1 MALPSRRGAAVWLLC
16 WQSGQLAGAEDG
28 ATERAK
34 QLRIVHVNRVVAE
47 THCVEQ
53 GPCAVP
59 VIAQVDVVVAGG
71 GVAGVTAA
79 LQAAGEGLS
88 VVLVEPRNYFGYE
101 LAAPELPT
109 TTPHEPNPDFA
120 LADGLCRQ
128 LSQEEA
134 FRGERVN
141 PYRLKAS
148 LHRMVADQARIK
160 PYLFSWPCGVV
171 MEGNAVRGLVMANR
185 SGRQIVLARA
195 VVDATADARVAAAA
209 GATFIRTLRGQKTV
223 KRTISLSNH
232 NPLTA
237 GVVSVPKDLGFIDNQ
252 VRVLG
257 EDSQVIEFALPAT
270 IGEDIA
276 GDLSE
281 VQAASLDRG
290 ISLLEYFERTPKA
303 FRNGQID
310 TERPFRDRETRYR
323 FGPEIFV
330 CQGPVVACRKSLTP
344 VVAGPPVVAGL
355 PTEPLARPKVSM
367 NGRAFD
373 LAMLADSDTCRPKG
387 IDGIVIAGRTVAA
400 AQEMAD
406 LQALACS
413 GEHSGRV
420 AVEIARKSP
429 APAITSVPDAS
440 ATSAVRIAEI
450 LAGPDPSIPY
460 PMLRQEAVKLPVIQQ
475 ADVVVV
481 GGGTSGAPAAIAAAR
496 QGAKVVLVEI
506 LPNLGGTGSNR
517 VNGYYWG
524 VTWRSELSQEINDR
538 THTWLRI
545 REKHRFNGEEKK
557 VALQELALAAG
568 VKIYYGTLA
577 AGAVME
583 GDKIT
588 GVVVENAAGRQVILA
603 KMVIDA
609 NGNGDIAAAAG
620 ASFTK
625 GRTSD
630 GFLHEVDRNGLRDPT
645 NVEDMTA
652 FLMKRPSSSIALNI
666 RESRLITGDYVVTFE
681 DSIHGRNFTDLICRW
696 RSNYDTHFPN
706 SASMSDLAQDWVAL
720 LGLWRRPI
728 VGNIPYRSILPKG
741 IENLLAVGKSFSV
754 DHDTNL
760 GARMQRDL
768 QHLGEAAG
776 VAAALAVRYRTSARE
791 VPIEKLQNELILIG
805 VLRDEDLEAIHAPP
819 PEFDPASAAAKLGTA
834 ESLEAMVGLYMA
846 GEASVPALRP
856 LLESDNSDVRADAA
870 LLLGMLGN
878 RSAVP
883 QLLRCLK
890 ERNPRTHR
898 FTLVDCSSRS
908 SVPMWYA
915 SAILLGRLREKAA
928 APLLMDVLQDPDAC
942 PPDLVSFA
950 IVALERIGDPI
961 AGAAIKP
968 YLKIG
973 ESAPMDNE
981 NQAFELKW
989 GVRTNAARALARL
1002 GDTSGVPVLIE
1013 LLGANQSLARDYA
1026 QRLLKEITGQNFGK
1040 DRQRWQAWWDEH
1052 GVD

>member
-1 MALPSRRGAAVWLLC
+1 MITSSRFAAAIGLLC
-16 WQSGQLAGAEDG
+16 WLSSPLAGAEKG
-28 ATERAK
+28 AAEQAK
-34 QLRIVHVNRVVAE
+34 QLRIVHVNRAAADRP
-47 THCVEQ
+47 CVQQ

-109 TTPHEPNPDFA
+109 TAPYKPIPEFA
-120 LADGLCRQ
+120 LADRLCHQLRQ
-128 LSQEEA
+128 EGA
-134 FRGERVN
+134 FPGKRVN
-141 PYRLKAS
+141 PYGLKAS
-148 LHRMVADQARIK
+148 LHKLVAREARIK
-160 PYLFSWPCGVV
+160 PYLFSWPCGVA
-171 MEGNAVRGLVMANR
+171 MEGNVVRGLMMANR
-185 SGRQIVLARA
+185 SGRQIVLAGA
-195 VVDATADARVAAAA
+195 VVDATADARLAAAA
-209 GATFIRTLRGQKTV
+209 GATFTRTLRGKKTV
-223 KRTISLSNH
+223 KRTISLSKH

-237 GVVSVPKDLGFIDNQ
+237 GAVSVPEDLGLMDNQ

-257 EDSQVIEFALPAT
+257 ENSQVIEYALPAT

-276 GDLSE
+276 GDFSKA
-281 VQAASLDRG
+281 QATSLDRG
-290 ISLLEYFERTPKA
+290 ISLLEHFERTPKA

-310 TERPFRDRETRYR
+310 PERPFRDREPRYR
-323 FGPEIFV
+323 FGPEVFV
-330 CQGPVVACRKSLTP
+330 CQGPVVACRES
-344 VVAGPPVVAGL
+344 
-355 PTEPLARPKVSM
+355 VS
-367 NGRAFD
+367 GETFD
-373 LAMLADSDTCRPKG
+373 LTAFANPNTCRPKG
-387 IDGIVIAGRTVAA
+387 IEGIVIAGRTVAA
-400 AQEMAD
+400 AEEMAG
-406 LQALACS
+406 LQALVSS
-413 GEHSGRV
+413 GEQSGRV
-420 AVEIARKSP
+420 AAQIARKSP
-429 APAITSVPDAS
+429 ALAIANVPSAPDAS
-440 ATSAVRIAEI
+440 EASAVRIAEI
-450 LAGPDPSIPY
+450 LAGPDPSISY
-460 PMLRQEAVKLPVIQQ
+460 PLLHQEAVQLPVIHQT
-475 ADVVVV
+475 DVVVV

-496 QGAKVVLVEI
+496 QGATVILVEI

-524 VTWRSELSQEINDR
+524 VTWRSTLSQEINDR

-545 REKHRFNGEEKK
+545 REKVRFNGEEKK

-577 AGAVME
+577 AGAVM
-583 GDKIT
+583 DANRIT
-588 GVVVENAAGRQVILA
+588 GVVVENVAGRQVILA

-609 NGNGDIAAAAG
+609 TGNGDIATAAG
-620 ASFTK
+620 AAFTK

-645 NVEDMTA
+645 NVEDITT

-681 DSIHGRNFTDLICRW
+681 DSIHGRNFADLVCRW

-741 IENLLAVGKSFSV
+741 IDNLLVVSKSFSV

-776 VAAALAVRYRTSARE
+776 VAAALAVRYRTTARE
-791 VPIEKLQNELILIG
+791 VPIEKLQHELVLIG
-805 VLRDEDLEAIHAPP
+805 VLRNEDLEAIDAPP

-834 ESLEAMVGLYMA
+834 DSLEAMVGLYLA
-846 GEASVPALRP
+846 GEVSVPALRP
-856 LLESDNSDVRADAA
+856 LLDSDNKDVRADAA
-870 LLLGMLGN
+870 LLLGMLGD

-883 QLLRCLK
+883 ELLRCLK

-915 SAILLGRLREKAA
+915 SAILLGRFGEKAA
-928 APLLMDVLQDPDAC
+928 VPLLTDVLKNPDAC
-942 PPDLVSFA
+942 PPDLASFV
-950 IVALERIGDPI
+950 IVALERIGDP
-961 AGAAIKP
+961 AAVEAIKP

-973 ESAPMDNE
+973 DSAPMDNE

-1002 GDTSGVPVLIE
+1002 GDTSGVPMLIE
-1013 LLGANQSLARDYA
+1013 LLGASQSLTRDYA
-1026 QRLLKEITGQNFGK
+1026 QRLLEEITGQHFGK
-1040 DRQRWQAWWDEH
+1040 DRQRWQAWWNEH
-1052 GVD
+1052 GSGTKPS

>member
-1 MALPSRRGAAVWLLC
+1 MASPTRFAAAIGLLC
-16 WQSGQLAGAEDG
+16 WLSGQLAGAENG
-28 ATERAK
+28 ATQRAK
-34 QLRIVHVNRVVAE
+34 QLRIVHVNRAAGDKP
-47 THCVEQ
+47 CVQQ

-59 VIAQVDVVVAGG
+59 VSAQVDVVVAGG

-79 LQAAGEGLS
+79 LQAAGDGMS

-101 LAAPELPT
+101 LTASELPT
-109 TTPHEPNPDFA
+109 TAPYKPTPEFA
-120 LADGLCRQ
+120 LADRLCRR
-128 LSQEEA
+128 LRQEGA
-134 FRGERVN
+134 FPGKRVN
-141 PYRLKAS
+141 PYGLKAS
-148 LHRMVADQARIK
+148 LHKLVDDEARIK

-171 MEGNAVRGLVMANR
+171 MEGNAVRGIMTANR

-195 VVDATADARVAAAA
+195 VVDATADARLAAAA
-209 GATFIRTLRGQKTV
+209 GATFAQTLRGQKTI
-223 KRTISLSNH
+223 KRTIGLSNH
-232 NPLTA
+232 NPLAA
-237 GVVSVPKDLGFIDNQ
+237 GVVSVPEDLGLMDNQ
-252 VRVLG
+252 VRILG
-257 EDSQVIEFALPAT
+257 ENSQVIEFALSAT
-270 IGEDIA
+270 IGEGIA
-276 GDLSE
+276 GDLSKA
-281 VQAASLDRG
+281 QAVSLERG

-303 FRNGQID
+303 LRNGQID
-310 TERPFRDRETRYR
+310 PERPFRDREGRYR

-330 CQGPVVACRKSLTP
+330 CQGPVVACRESLP
-344 VVAGPPVVAGL
+344 NGP
-355 PTEPLARPKVSM
+355 
-367 NGRAFD
+367 FD
-373 LAMLADSDTCRPKG
+373 LTALADSDTCRPKG
-387 IDGIVIAGRTVAA
+387 IEGLAITGRTVAA
-400 AQEMAD
+400 AQRMAD

-420 AVEIARKSP
+420 AAEIAQKSP
-429 APAITSVPDAS
+429 ALAIASVASAPDAS
-440 ATSAVRIAEI
+440 AKSGVRIAEI
-450 LAGPDPSIPY
+450 LAGPDPSLVY
-460 PMLRQEAVKLPVIQQ
+460 PVLHQEAVQLPVIQQ

-496 QGAKVVLVEI
+496 QGAKVILVEI

-524 VTWRSELSQEINDR
+524 VTWRSTLSQEINDR

-545 REKHRFNGEEKK
+545 REKIRFNGEEKK

-577 AGAVME
+577 AGAVM
-583 GDKIT
+583 DANRIT
-588 GVVVENAAGRQVILA
+588 GVVVENVAGRQVIQA
-603 KMVIDA
+603 KTVIDA
-609 NGNGDIAAAAG
+609 TGNGDIAAAAG
-620 ASFTK
+620 AAFTK

-645 NVEDMTA
+645 NVEDMTT

-681 DSIHGRNFTDLICRW
+681 DTIHGRNFADLVCRW
-696 RSNYDTHFPN
+696 RSNYDTHVPS

-741 IENLLAVGKSFSV
+741 IDDLLVVAKSFSV

-776 VAAALAVRYRTSARE
+776 VAAALAVRYRTTARE
-791 VPIEKLQNELILIG
+791 VPIEKLQHELVLIG
-805 VLRDEDLEAIHAPP
+805 VLRNEDLDAIGAPP
-819 PEFDPASAAAKLGTA
+819 PDFDPAAAAAKLGTA
-834 ESLEAMVGLYMA
+834 ESLEAMVGLYLA
-846 GEASVPALRP
+846 GEESVPALRP
-856 LLESDNSDVRADAA
+856 LLESDESDVRADAA
-870 LLLGMLGN
+870 LLLGMLGD
-878 RSAVP
+878 RSAAP
-883 QLLRCLK
+883 ELLRCLK

-928 APLLMDVLQDPDAC
+928 VPLITDVLKDPDSC
-942 PPDLVSFA
+942 PPDLASFA
-950 IVALERIGDPI
+950 IVALERIGDP
-961 AGAAIKP
+961 AAVEAIKP

-973 ESAPMDNE
+973 DSTPMDNE

-1002 GDTSGVPVLIE
+1002 GDTSGVPMLIE
-1013 LLGANQSLARDYA
+1013 LLGANQSLTRDYA
-1026 QRLLKEITGQNFGK
+1026 QRLLEDITGQHFGK
-1040 DRQRWQAWWDEH
+1040 DRQRWQAWWDLPRKESL
-1052 GVD
+1052 

>member
-1 MALPSRRGAAVWLLC
+1 M
-16 WQSGQLAGAEDG
+16 GAENG
-28 ATERAK
+28 GTERAK
-34 QLRIVHVNRVVAE
+34 QLRIVHVNRAAVD
-47 THCVEQ
+47 TPRVEQ

-79 LQAAGEGLS
+79 LQVAGEGLT

-101 LAAPELPT
+101 LSAPELPT
-109 TTPHEPNPDFA
+109 TTPYKPTPEFA
-120 LADGLCRQ
+120 LADRLCRR
-128 LSQEEA
+128 LSQEGA
-134 FRGERVN
+134 FPGKRVN
-141 PYRLKAS
+141 PFGLKAS
-148 LHRMVADQARIK
+148 LHKLVADEARIK
-160 PYLFSWPCGVV
+160 PYLFTWPCGVV
-171 MEGNAVRGLVMANR
+171 MEGNTVRGLVMANR
-185 SGRQIVLARA
+185 SGRQVVLARA

-209 GATFIRTLRGQKTV
+209 GATFTRTLRGQKTI

-232 NPLTA
+232 NPLAA
-237 GVVSVPKDLGFIDNQ
+237 GVLSVPKDLGLTDNQ

-257 EDSQVIEFALPAT
+257 ENSQVIEFALPAT

-276 GDLSE
+276 GDLSKA
-281 VQAASLDRG
+281 QAASLDRG
-290 ISLLEYFERTPKA
+290 ISLLEHFERTPKA

-310 TERPFRDRETRYR
+310 PERPFRDRETRYR
-323 FGPEIFV
+323 LGPEVFV
-330 CQGPVVACRKSLTP
+330 CQGPVVACRKSLP
-344 VVAGPPVVAGL
+344 DAP
-355 PTEPLARPKVSM
+355 
-367 NGRAFD
+367 FD
-373 LAMLADSDTCRPKG
+373 LAVLADSDTCRPRG
-387 IDGIVIAGRTVAA
+387 IEGIAIAGRTVAA
-400 AQEMAD
+400 AQEMVG

-413 GEHSGRV
+413 GQQSGQV
-420 AVEIARKSP
+420 AAEIARKS
-429 APAITSVPDAS
+429 AAVAITEMPLERDAV

-450 LAGPDPSIPY
+450 LTGPDPSIFY
-460 PMLRQEAVKLPVIQQ
+460 PVLHQEPAQLPVVRQ

-496 QGAKVVLVEI
+496 KGAKVILVEI

-524 VTWRSELSQEINDR
+524 VTWRSRLSQEINDR

-545 REKHRFNGEEKK
+545 REKVRFNGEEKK
-557 VALQELALAAG
+557 VALQELALEAG

-577 AGAVME
+577 AGVVME
-583 GDKIT
+583 GNRTT
-588 GVVVENAAGRQVILA
+588 GVVVENVAGRQVIFG
-603 KMVIDA
+603 KVVIDA
-609 NGNGDIAAAAG
+609 TGNGDIAAAAG
-620 ASFTK
+620 AAFTK
-625 GRTSD
+625 GRSSD

-681 DSIHGRNFTDLICRW
+681 DSIHGRNFADLVCRW

-741 IENLLAVGKSFSV
+741 IDNLLAVGKSFSV

-776 VAAALAVRYRTSARE
+776 VAAALAVRYRTTARE
-791 VPIEKLQNELILIG
+791 VPIEKLQHELILIG
-805 VLRDEDLEAIHAPP
+805 VLRNQDLDAINAPP
-819 PEFDPASAAAKLGTA
+819 SEFDPASAAAKLGTS
-834 ESLEAMVGLYMA
+834 ESLEAMVGLYLA
-846 GEASVPALRP
+846 GEASVPAIRP
-856 LLESDNSDVRADAA
+856 LLESDENDVRADTA
-870 LLLGMLGN
+870 LLLGMLGD

-883 QLLRCLK
+883 ELLRCLK

-915 SAILLGRLREKAA
+915 SAILLGRLGEKAA
-928 APLLMDVLQDPDAC
+928 VPLLTDVLTDPDTC
-942 PPDLVSFA
+942 PPDLASFA
-950 IVALERIGDPI
+950 IVALERIGDPL
-961 AGAAIKP
+961 AVEAIKP
-968 YLKIG
+968 YLKTG
-973 ESAPMDNE
+973 TLAAMDNE

-1013 LLGANQSLARDYA
+1013 LLDAGQSLTRDYA
-1026 QRLLKEITGQNFGK
+1026 QRLLEEITGQQFGK
-1040 DRQRWQAWWDEH
+1040 ERQRWQAWWNEQGHDRN
-1052 GVD
+1052 GW

>member
-1 MALPSRRGAAVWLLC
+1 LGAEKGAAE
-16 WQSGQLAGAEDG
+16 Q
-28 ATERAK
+28 AK
-34 QLRIVHVNRVVAE
+34 RLRIVHVIRAAADKP
-47 THCVEQ
+47 CVEQ

-79 LQAAGEGLS
+79 LQVAGEGLS

-101 LAAPELPT
+101 LTAPELPT
-109 TTPHEPNPDFA
+109 TAPYKPTPEFA
-120 LADGLCRQ
+120 LADRLCRR
-128 LSQEEA
+128 LSQEGA
-134 FRGERVN
+134 FPGKRVN
-141 PYRLKAS
+141 PFGLKAS
-148 LHRMVADQARIK
+148 LHKLVADEARIK

-171 MEGNAVRGLVMANR
+171 MEGNTVCGLMMANR
-185 SGRQIVLARA
+185 SGRQIVLAGA
-195 VVDATADARVAAAA
+195 VVDATADARLAAAA
-209 GATFIRTLRGQKTV
+209 GATFAQTLRGQKTI

-232 NPLTA
+232 NPLNA
-237 GVVSVPKDLGFIDNQ
+237 GVVSVPEDLGLMDNQ

-257 EDSQVIEFALPAT
+257 ENSQVIEFVLPAT

-276 GDLSE
+276 GDLSKA
-281 VQAASLDRG
+281 QAASLDRG
-290 ISLLEYFERTPKA
+290 ISLLEHFEWTPKA
-303 FRNGQID
+303 FRNGRID
-310 TERPFRDRETRYR
+310 PERPFRDRERRYR
-323 FGPEIFV
+323 FGPEVFV

-344 VVAGPPVVAGL
+344 VVAGLPTSVDAGLPTSVVAGL
-355 PTEPLARPKVSM
+355 PTEPPPRPKVSID
-367 NGRAFD
+367 GGAFD
-373 LAMLADSDTCRPKG
+373 LTALADSDTCRPKG
-387 IDGIVIAGRTVAA
+387 IEGLAITGRTVAA
-400 AQEMAD
+400 DEEMAD

-413 GEHSGRV
+413 GEQSGRV
-420 AVEIARKSP
+420 AAEIARKSP
-429 APAITSVPDAS
+429 ALATANVPSARDAS
-440 ATSAVRIAEI
+440 ATSAVRVAEI
-450 LAGPDPSIPY
+450 LAGPDPSMAY
-460 PMLRQEAVKLPVIQQ
+460 PVLHQEAVKLPVIQQ

-496 QGAKVVLVEI
+496 QGAKVILVEI

-524 VTWRSELSQEINDR
+524 VTWRSTLSQEINDR
-538 THTWLRI
+538 THTWLRV
-545 REKHRFNGEEKK
+545 REKYRFNGEEKK

-583 GDKIT
+583 GNRIT
-588 GVVVENAAGRQVILA
+588 GVVVENVAGRQVILA

-609 NGNGDIAAAAG
+609 TGNGDVATAAG
-620 ASFTK
+620 ATFTK

-681 DSIHGRNFTDLICRW
+681 DSIHGRNFADLVCRW

-741 IENLLAVGKSFSV
+741 IDNLLAVGKSFSV

-776 VAAALAVRYRTSARE
+776 VAAALAVRYRKTARE
-791 VPIEKLQNELILIG
+791 VPIEKLQHELVLID
-805 VLRDEDLEAIHAPP
+805 VLRNEDLDAIDAPP

-834 ESLEAMVGLYMA
+834 ESLEAMVGLYLA
-846 GEASVPALRP
+846 GEVSVPVLRP
-856 LLESDNSDVRADAA
+856 LLEDDDSDVRADAA
-870 LLLGMLGN
+870 LLLGMLGD

-883 QLLRCLK
+883 ELLRCLK

-915 SAILLGRLREKAA
+915 SAILLGRLRERAA
-928 APLLMDVLQDPDAC
+928 VPLVTGVLRDPDSC
-942 PPDLVSFA
+942 PPDLASFA
-950 IVALERIGDPI
+950 IVALERIGDP
-961 AGAAIKP
+961 AAAEAIKP
-968 YLKIG
+968 YLKTG

-1002 GDTSGVPVLIE
+1002 GDTSGVPMLIE
-1013 LLGANQSLARDYA
+1013 LLDANQSLTRDYA
-1026 QRLLKEITGQNFGK
+1026 QRLLEETSGQQFGR
-1040 DRQRWQAWWDEH
+1040 DRQRWEAWWNEH
-1052 GVD
+1052 GQERNRR